1 MTRYSVKYSVTID
14 DVETNHFKM
23 IETSGNRR
31 ESIKAILKTLHVG
44 SKVKLIKVKKAQ
56 NAQGRLDGGEE

>member
-14 DVETNHFKM
+14 DVEINHFKM

-44 SKVKLIKVKKAQ
+44 SKVNLIKVKKAQ

>member
-14 DVETNHFKM
+14 DVETNYFKM
-23 IETSGNRR
+23 VETSGNRR

-44 SKVKLIKVKKAQ
+44 SKIKLIKIKKAQ
-56 NAQGRLDGGEE
+56 NAQGRLDGGED